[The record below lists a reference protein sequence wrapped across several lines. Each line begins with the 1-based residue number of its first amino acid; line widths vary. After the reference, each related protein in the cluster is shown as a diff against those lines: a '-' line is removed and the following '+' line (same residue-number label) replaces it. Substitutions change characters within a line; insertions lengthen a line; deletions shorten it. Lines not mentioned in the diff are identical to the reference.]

1 MRYLN
6 KVLASDST
14 ESPPPRRST
23 SHRGEHIPK
32 ASSIGARLDFYPIF
46 ADKHYVFFLR
56 QADTQE
62 MPNVDDYIA
71 QKAAVYELQQHMAN
85 WERKVTR

>member
-1 MRYLN
+1 M
-6 KVLASDST
+6 
-14 ESPPPRRST
+14 
-23 SHRGEHIPK
+23 
-32 ASSIGARLDFYPIF
+32 SS
-46 ADKHYVFFLR
+46 FLR

-71 QKAAVYELQQHMAN
+71 QKAAVYELQQHLAN